1 MSVSNTSACETFSKG
16 DLTTIMVT
24 KISTSAVSVVTCI
37 VTLIL
42 MLCLKIWERF
52 EHRLTIYLTTVAILL
67 SLMYILQ
74 VIPVHVTS
82 IIGLNH
88 NITVTL
94 PRSDG
99 WNKACKG
106 IAFVLQYT
114 SWVMLLIICSIILFL
129 IWSTHQSLLNR
140 ARRQIVCVCCS
151 KVTERALALKKRTLC
166 KCFSLSLLEFTGIVL
181 TLGFPL
187 LFTWVPFVTD
197 SYGVGGAWCGIVIK
211 RNSCINESLEQGLG
225 MQIGIW
231 YGPALATALLCT
243 VGMIMVTCRM
253 CCIYC
258 RRSSNQQQI
267 IDIVTDGTPL
277 IVYLVAFNV
286 ITFVNAA
293 NLINHAI
300 SDNSNSKI
308 NMPLWI
314 IHSFAEP
321 GGTLMIPVAFALSQ
335 VIKHATR
342 WYKRSRSATTVIV
355 VPSEWTEVDALIPNR
370 ERTSHV

>member
-1 MSVSNTSACETFSKG
+1 M
-16 DLTTIMVT
+16 
-24 KISTSAVSVVTCI
+24 
-37 VTLIL
+37 
-42 MLCLKIWERF
+42 
-52 EHRLTIYLTTVAILL
+52 AILL

-187 LFTWVPFVTD
+187 LFTCHIRGKYESYYCND
-197 SYGVGGAWCGIVIK
+197 SAK
-211 RNSCINESLEQGLG
+211 
-225 MQIGIW
+225 
-231 YGPALATALLCT
+231 
-243 VGMIMVTCRM
+243 
-253 CCIYC
+253 
-258 RRSSNQQQI
+258 
-267 IDIVTDGTPL
+267 
-277 IVYLVAFNV
+277 
-286 ITFVNAA
+286 
-293 NLINHAI
+293 
-300 SDNSNSKI
+300 K
-308 NMPLWI
+308 
-314 IHSFAEP
+314 
-321 GGTLMIPVAFALSQ
+321 
-335 VIKHATR
+335 
-342 WYKRSRSATTVIV
+342 
-355 VPSEWTEVDALIPNR
+355 
-370 ERTSHV
+370 